1 LVGHRSDF
9 VFYGCHCE
17 APEGRRSNLAASKA
31 ELALRLRLFARDD
44 NVDDEIGKFCRS
56 GMTFGRLQF
65 TALVLGAAALGAVA
79 ATADDAPPLA
89 DPPPGELLIASA
101 EIQDPRF
108 FHSVVLLVHHD
119 GTGAFGIVI
128 NNPIGE
134 RPLAA
139 LLAGTD
145 GKDATDGKDGPD
157 AKDSAIEGTI
167 RVFVGGPV
175 EPTLGFVI
183 HGADYR
189 RSETLAFGDGLAM
202 TASKEVLRDIG
213 HHRGPAQYLC
223 AFGYAG
229 WGAGQLDAEIA
240 RHDWFTAP
248 AEPALVFDAERGT
261 VWEKALAR
269 RTREL

>member
-1 LVGHRSDF
+1 MTF
-9 VFYGCHCE
+9 
-17 APEGRRSNLAASKA
+17 RRVLAALMMA
-31 ELALRLRLFARDD
+31 
-44 NVDDEIGKFCRS
+44 
-56 GMTFGRLQF
+56 
-65 TALVLGAAALGAVA
+65 AAALGAVA
-79 ATADDAPPLA
+79 AAADDPPPPA

-101 EIQDPRF
+101 AIQDPRF
-108 FHSVVLLVHHD
+108 FHAVVLLVHHD
-119 GTGAFGIVI
+119 GTGAFGIII
-128 NNPIGE
+128 NNPLGE

-145 GKDATDGKDGPD
+145 GKDGTDGNAGKDGSDP
-157 AKDSAIEGTI
+157 KDSAIAGTI
-167 RVFVGGPV
+167 QVFVGGPV
-175 EPTLGFVI
+175 EPQLGFVI

-189 RSETLAFGDGLAM
+189 RPETLAFGDGLGL
-202 TASKEVLRDIG
+202 TASRDILRDIG

-240 RHDWFTAP
+240 RHDWFTTP

-269 RTREL
+269 RIREL

>member
-1 LVGHRSDF
+1 MKF
-9 VFYGCHCE
+9 
-17 APEGRRSNLAASKA
+17 GRVRLAA
-31 ELALRLRLFARDD
+31 L
-44 NVDDEIGKFCRS
+44 
-56 GMTFGRLQF
+56 M
-65 TALVLGAAALGAVA
+65 LGAAALGAVSA
-79 ATADDAPPLA
+79 GADDAPPLA
-89 DPPPGELLIASA
+89 DPSPGELLVASA
-101 EIQDPRF
+101 AIQDPRF

-119 GTGAFGIVI
+119 STGAFGIVI

-145 GKDATDGKDGPD
+145 GNDRTGGKE
-157 AKDSAIEGTI
+157 SAIEGTI

-175 EPTLGFVI
+175 EPELGFVL

-189 RSETLAFGDGLAM
+189 RPETLTFGDGLAM
-202 TASKEVLRDIG
+202 TASKEILRDIG
-213 HHRGPAQYLC
+213 HHQGPAQYLC

-229 WGAGQLDAEIA
+229 WGAGQLAAEIA

-261 VWEKALAR
+261 VWERALAR
-269 RTREL
+269 RTREM